1 MSTTLWQMD
10 VETCPPVGRAGRHE
24 ELTMA
29 VRLKD
34 VAARAGVSVKTAS
47 NVINDYPH
55 ITPRTRAKVQAAIDE
70 LRYRPNLSARRLK
83 HGKAGFLALAIPRL
97 NEPYFAEVAA
107 ALSAEAM
114 RRGYILLLDA
124 TEGTAENEQLV
135 LDGMRSH
142 MIDGVVFSPLV
153 IDAEQIAA
161 RTDDVPMVLLGE
173 RAVPEGHDH
182 VGMDSVSAAYRMTEH
197 LISRGCRRIAAIGA
211 SETSATAAVRLAGY
225 ARALQDNGIERVPAW
240 EVEPDRWDR
249 AAGHAV
255 MQRFLA
261 LPERPDA
268 VFCFNDLLAIGALR
282 ACHEAGVGVPEDIA
296 LAGFDDIDETR
307 YSTPTITTIRPD
319 LPRLAQEVL
328 GLLEARID
336 GDSSDARQVT
346 VPWEL
351 LVRESTIGRTPVP
364 G

>member
-1 MSTTLWQMD
+1 
-10 VETCPPVGRAGRHE
+10 
-24 ELTMA
+24 MA

-55 ITPRTRAKVQAAIDE
+55 ITPQTRAKVQAAIDE

-83 HGKAGFLALAIPRL
+83 HGKAGFLAFALPRIT
-97 NEPYFAEVAA
+97 EPYFAEVAA
-107 ALSAEAM
+107 VLAAEAT
-114 RRGYILLLDA
+114 RRGYILLLDPTDG
-124 TEGTAENEQLV
+124 TEQNEQLV

-142 MIDGVVFSPLV
+142 MIDGVIFSPLA
-153 IDAEQIAA
+153 IAGERIAA

-173 RAVPEGHDH
+173 REVPVGYDH
-182 VGMDSVSAAYRMTEH
+182 VAIDSVAAARAMTEH
-197 LISRGCRRIAAIGA
+197 LIALGRRRIASIGA
-211 SETSATAAVRLAGY
+211 GAHSGTSTARTIGFAQALAHHGF
-225 ARALQDNGIERVPAW
+225 ERSAEH

-249 AAGHAV
+249 ESGYAAMH
-255 MQRFLA
+255 QLLA

-268 VFCFNDLLAIGALR
+268 VFCFNDLMAIGALR
-282 ACHEAGVGVPEDIA
+282 ACREAGVDVPGEIA

-319 LPRLAQEVL
+319 LQLLAQRVLEV
-328 GLLEARID
+328 LEARID
-336 GDSSDARQVT
+336 GDSSDARRIE

-351 LVRESTIGRTPVP
+351 LPRESTARATEPGPVSDR
-364 G
+364 